1 MEIALGDYFI
11 ILSGDDYFID
21 FKRVSHDVEFLRKRN
36 NVSAIGGGG
45 IAKYILMGL
54 RKYIK
59 IELQCH
65 GFGEESIFIYHA
77 LLLKEKCRKMYW
89 NGYVMIQA

>member
-1 MEIALGDYFI
+1 MMLSFYEREITYLQ
-11 ILSGDDYFID
+11 SG
-21 FKRVSHDVEFLRKRN
+21 V
-36 NVSAIGGGG
+36 G